1 MAASPTTLVGN
12 ITADPVLSYTAA
24 GAAKLAFSVAVN
36 HVWRDAQGEQQKKVS
51 YFDCVVW
58 RDTAEAAADV
68 LEKGVGVMI
77 AGRLEQRSWEDKETG
92 QKRSKVEVVVD
103 DVAVNVRAITA
114 ITRRPPADYSGDNK
128 SGGAGGGQRRPSPR
142 PQQQVPNFDEEAF

>member
-12 ITADPVLSYTAA
+12 LVADPVLSYTAN

-68 LEKGVGVMI
+68 LEKGVGVVI
-77 AGRLEQRSWEDKETG
+77 TGRLEQRSWEDKETG
-92 QKRSKVEVVVD
+92 AKRSKVEVVVD

-114 ITRRPPADYSGDNK
+114 ITRRPRSEDGGDTRT
-128 SGGAGGGQRRPSPR
+128 GGTGGGQRRPR
-142 PQQQVPNFDEEAF
+142 PQQVPDIDEEAF